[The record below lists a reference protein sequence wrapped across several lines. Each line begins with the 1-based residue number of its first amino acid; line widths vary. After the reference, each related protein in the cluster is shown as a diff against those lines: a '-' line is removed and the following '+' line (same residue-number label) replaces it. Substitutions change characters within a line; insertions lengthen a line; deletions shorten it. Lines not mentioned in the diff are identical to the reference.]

1 MNEGLNWGQ
10 RCSTSQQSLQNH
22 SGRRE
27 ISPEAGP
34 GLPASLF
41 PSCRILPL
49 CFKAG
54 GRIQRFNQCLQQRQS
69 EADTGWMWG
78 AQGSA
83 ATGTLPSCAL
93 NGNLTGRSSN
103 TNVILPHEHISWG
116 VGGGKGGEGGLW
128 ACRIRP
134 RPPNHGHR
142 RLGTNGFQLRI
153 VLVFLLTMFIPRA
166 VQMCSA
172 KTPRWLSECH

>member
-10 RCSTSQQSLQNH
+10 LCSTSQQSLQNH

-34 GLPASLF
+34 RLPASLF
-41 PSCRILPL
+41 PSCRILL
-49 CFKAG
+49 QCFKAG

-78 AQGSA
+78 AQGSV

-116 VGGGKGGEGGLW
+116 VGGVAGVKVGEGGCGGVSYQATPTQPW
-128 ACRIRP
+128 ASLP
-134 RPPNHGHR
+134 GN
-142 RLGTNGFQLRI
+142 
-153 VLVFLLTMFIPRA
+153 
-166 VQMCSA
+166 
-172 KTPRWLSECH
+172 

>member
-1 MNEGLNWGQ
+1 MNEGLNWG
-10 RCSTSQQSLQNH
+10 RLCSTSQQSLQNH

-34 GLPASLF
+34 RLPASLF
-41 PSCRILPL
+41 PSCRILPQ

-116 VGGGKGGEGGLW
+116 VGGVKVGEGGLW
-128 ACRIRP
+128 GRVIS
-134 RPPNHGHR
+134 GHAHPAMGIAAWE
-142 RLGTNGFQLRI
+142 LMVSSSGS
-153 VLVFLLTMFIPRA
+153 
-166 VQMCSA
+166 CSYFC
-172 KTPRWLSECH
+172 S